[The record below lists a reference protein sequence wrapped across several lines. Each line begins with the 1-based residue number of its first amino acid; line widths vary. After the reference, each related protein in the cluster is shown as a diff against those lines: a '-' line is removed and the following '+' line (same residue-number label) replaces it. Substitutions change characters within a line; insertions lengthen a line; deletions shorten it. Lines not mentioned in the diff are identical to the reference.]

1 MLSLITAGTASRAR
15 VVGWAFARQAGGAAA
30 IEFAIV
36 VPMLILTMICIVD
49 FGVGYYRKMQV
60 QDAAQIG
67 AQYAMRHGFDT
78 TAIQNAI
85 ASATS
90 FAGITASPAPTEYC
104 GCPSTSGVAA
114 VSCTAT
120 CDGGATPGTYMTV
133 SAQGTY
139 TTIMSYPLIDS
150 SFTFSARSTV
160 RLQ

>member
-1 MLSLITAGTASRAR
+1 MPASIVSRMASRAR
-15 VVGWAFARQAGGAAA
+15 AAGWLFVGQTAGAAA

-36 VPMLILTMICIVD
+36 VPILILTMIGVVD

-78 TAIQNAI
+78 AAIQNAI
-85 ASATS
+85 ANATS
-90 FAGITASPAPTEYC
+90 FTGITASPAPTEYC
-104 GCPSTSGVAA
+104 GCPSSSGVAA

-120 CDGGATPGTYMTV
+120 CTGGTTPGTYMTV

-139 TTIMSYPLIDS
+139 TTILPYPLIDS
-150 SFTFSARSTV
+150 SFTFNAQSTV
-160 RLQ
+160 RMQ